1 MLDRSSERGGVELWV
16 GKSVLE
22 SLVFKAMGIDEIVL
36 GGDCREGV
44 QDGLCGNPA
53 RRGQE
58 QGADKQ
64 RRGVGAVGKEEG
76 RQESGREEW

>member
-36 GGDCREGV
+36 GETVEKVSKTGSVGIQHGEVRNKGWTS
-44 QDGLCGNPA
+44 
-53 RRGQE
+53 RG
-58 QGADKQ
+58 
-64 RRGVGAVGKEEG
+64 EE
-76 RQESGREEW
+76 